1 MHAVFTGGTGR
12 SGTTVLGHLLDNH
25 PEIGRTMPREVRF
38 ITERGGLIDLVAG
51 HSAQF
56 ATAIGAPLPGE
67 SASLLRRGL
76 LRQLPRQLRLRAGGR
91 VELNEFID
99 RVRGYWFYRVGKD
112 GKERGLHRGLPKD
125 TLNSAIEKLET
136 TFVQNPLEAGRDFT
150 IEILSAISSGKPG
163 WVETT
168 PDNVIRA
175 EGLRVLMP
183 NAKVIHVVRD
193 GRDVASSVVGRAWG
207 PDGYVSALR
216 WWGKRMH
223 RAYSTLQKMAPEA
236 ALTLRLEDLAVRD
249 RDASYQRLID
259 FVGIE
264 DAPALRSFFDEFIIE
279 RRLHQ
284 GRWRAELTGVSP
296 RQFNDLYGQILTS
309 LQSQFGDVAPTQD
322 LLTR

>member
-1 MHAVFTGGTGR
+1 MHAIFTGGTGR

-38 ITERGGLIDLVAG
+38 ITERGGLLDLVAG
-51 HSAQF
+51 QSAEF
-56 ATAIGAPLPGE
+56 AQAIGAAMP
-67 SASLLRRGL
+67 SASGSLLSRGL
-76 LRQLPRQLRLRAGGR
+76 LRPLPRPLRLRAGGR
-91 VELNEFID
+91 VELNEFVN
-99 RVRGYWFYRVGKD
+99 RVKGYWFHRVGKD

-125 TLNSAIEKLET
+125 TLNSAVDRLEAGFT
-136 TFVQNPLEAGRDFT
+136 QNPLDAGRDFT
-150 IEILSAISSGKPG
+150 SEILSAICSGKPG

-175 EGLRVLMP
+175 EGLMALMP

-207 PDGYVSALR
+207 PDSYVSALR

-223 RAYSTLQKMAPEA
+223 RAYSTLQNMAPEA
-236 ALTLRLEDLAVRD
+236 VLTLRLEDLAVRD

-259 FVGIE
+259 FVGVE
-264 DAPALRSFFDEFIIE
+264 DAPTLRSFFDEFIIE